1 MILFSSGP
9 NSRLEVSTSTFL
21 QWKFLMYF
29 VQVNQILIH
38 FKSNSN
44 LFAKSFI
51 TKCFEWCTTKP
62 CKRNL
67 LWLNGVNLIRNNFSK
82 LCFSKNY
89 SLNYWRKKFCW
100 ILNLINNPKELYLPI
115 TSFISCECVKADDL
129 IHMDLR
135 NTCQKNK
142 TIKESTSESRRNY
155 YNILILHVEEVRLSV
170 HVRFIHITHA
180 WLQH

>member
-9 NSRLEVSTSTFL
+9 ISRLEVSTSTFL

-44 LFAKSFI
+44 LFAKSFV
-51 TKCFEWCTTKP
+51 TKCFEWFTTKP
-62 CKRNL
+62 CECFVKESEMGK
-67 LWLNGVNLIRNNFSK
+67 GVNLIRINFSK
-82 LCFSKNY
+82 LRFSKNY
-89 SLNYWRKKFCW
+89 FQNCWWKKFCW
-100 ILNLINNPKELYLPI
+100 ILNLNNNPKELYLPI

-142 TIKESTSESRRNY
+142 TIKESISKSPE
-155 YNILILHVEEVRLSV
+155 LSKRSV
-170 HVRFIHITHA
+170 FKENGHKKSNHFTPSA
-180 WLQH
+180 